1 MDSKATFGAGGS
13 RLMFVVWDSGEESI
27 SIEIF
32 IRKEISKIIQMNPAL
47 GTLLALP
54 TVCEE
59 GQAEELCFEFEL
71 CHCIPL
77 PTALRAPGAVRVI
90 FL

>member
-1 MDSKATFGAGGS
+1 MLLCGAGGS

-47 GTLLALP
+47 GTLLFLLSVKKGRQKNCALSLS
-54 TVCEE
+54 C
-59 GQAEELCFEFEL
+59 A
-71 CHCIPL
+71 
-77 PTALRAPGAVRVI
+77 TASLSPQ
-90 FL
+90 L